1 MSAVRNVA
9 KEYQRALT
17 IVRESEVPIIEID
30 EATTGIVV
38 ANQKINYDYALTD
51 GSHTQSD
58 VDNELD
64 TTTRN
69 EDPTIETNEG
79 IATSK
84 QKSDVA
90 PLMTEGRDIELDAI
104 AESDIRYALN

>member
-51 GSHTQSD
+51 GSHT
-58 VDNELD
+58 
-64 TTTRN
+64 
-69 EDPTIETNEG
+69 
-79 IATSK
+79 
-84 QKSDVA
+84 
-90 PLMTEGRDIELDAI
+90 
-104 AESDIRYALN
+104 